1 MRVSSKWCLMWCL
14 SSVLCGFLFFSYIE
28 KNLLMYSDLHF
39 FSFNVRAN
47 LNFLITAEWYCK
59 PRSIHLFILLQTAP
73 SMEFLQLFLKHS
85 TSTYIPLHYNLTST
99 CALQEGRWYFVF
111 AYLDFCTKIC
121 FALAINIY
129 NRPVTLSILSPG
141 LLCQH
146 LTGTC

>member
-47 LNFLITAEWYCK
+47 LNFLITAAWYCK

-85 TSTYIPLHYNLTST
+85 ASTYIPLHYNLTYTFHMCSSRR
-99 CALQEGRWYFVF
+99 EMI
-111 AYLDFCTKIC
+111 FCIC
-121 FALAINIY
+121 ILRFLHKNMLC
-129 NRPVTLSILSPG
+129 LSN
-141 LLCQH
+141 
-146 LTGTC
+146 